1 MLQQGSGRAAEDVAI
16 VKQATWVLGGTR
28 RWVLGYQEIK
38 VKIYGPHVLG
48 MAVPQLPLK
57 PQSAVQQIISSCKE
71 RLIKQILFIKR
82 ASGELCGV
90 SRYGMLCSNF
100 WQEVCDEVLGDCYFQ
115 ECNCIAWKL
124 CYRQESL
131 LVAIYF
137 TKRTWNFMAPMQC
150 AA

>member
-1 MLQQGSGRAAEDVAI
+1 MAI

-57 PQSAVQQIISSCKE
+57 PQSAVQQIILSCRSVSSNKF
-71 RLIKQILFIKR
+71 LFIKR

-90 SRYGMLCSNF
+90 SRYGILCSNF
-100 WQEVCDEVLGDCYFQ
+100 WQEVCDEVLGDCNFQ

-124 CYRQESL
+124 CFRQESL

-137 TKRTWNFMAPMQC
+137 TNRTWKTSAVCCIALENLMLQ
-150 AA
+150 